1 MLVLSLTD
9 AETCS
14 YHKVN
19 SYYDYY
25 MYTPHLLALRGE
37 MESLM
42 MHSATL
48 KLNVYSYCHM
58 KLLESI

>member
-9 AETCS
+9 AETLGL

-25 MYTPHLLALRGE
+25 MQTPHLLALRGE
-37 MESLM
+37 SETLM
-42 MHSATL
+42 MHSA
-48 KLNVYSYCHM
+48 
-58 KLLESI
+58 